1 MKKILLIASLI
12 FMVIGICGKNLHEWT
27 EQEVLN
33 LVLVDSSTTN
43 LHYYSEQEVL
53 NLVYSK
59 TDSTLRVRFDGDSL
73 KRLKVDTLVVD
84 SAYIRLLEVDSVEV
98 KIRLFEVDS
107 IYIAIIDTAII
118 DTAYIG
124 FLEANTVTID
134 TAYIRLLETGSVT
147 SNGNVEGL
155 TYGSDGSVTNAEL
168 LYINTLSRNAQDQ
181 ITENVD
187 SLADHRT
194 DINTNSTNITV
205 NVDSLVDHRTAIDL
219 NSTNVTVNVDS
230 LVDHRTA
237 IDLNSTNITV
247 NVDSLVDHRTAI
259 DLNSTNVTVNVDTSS
274 VNDAWGFESTAISAY
289 TIGMNIYVSIAVANT
304 IEATLQINTL
314 GAKAVHKL
322 HDQALVTGD
331 VEVGQILHLIYD
343 GVEFQM
349 LSQLAQ

>member
-73 KRLKVDTLVVD
+73 KMLKVDTLVVD

-107 IYIAIIDTAII
+107 IYIAIIDTAI
-118 DTAYIG
+118 
-124 FLEANTVTID
+124 ID

-205 NVDSLVDHRTAIDL
+205 NVDSLA
-219 NSTNVTVNVDS
+219 
-230 LVDHRTA
+230 
-237 IDLNSTNITV
+237 
-247 NVDSLVDHRTAI
+247 DHRTAI

>member
-73 KRLKVDTLVVD
+73 KMLKVDTLVVD

-118 DTAYIG
+118 DTAYI
-124 FLEANTVTID
+124 
-134 TAYIRLLETGSVT
+134 RLLETGSVT

-155 TYGSDGSVTNAEL
+155 TYGSDGSVTNGL
-168 LYINTLSRNAQDQ
+168 
-181 ITENVD
+181 
-187 SLADHRT
+187 
-194 DINTNSTNITV
+194 
-205 NVDSLVDHRTAIDL
+205 
-219 NSTNVTVNVDS
+219 
-230 LVDHRTA
+230 
-237 IDLNSTNITV
+237 
-247 NVDSLVDHRTAI
+247 
-259 DLNSTNVTVNVDTSS
+259 
-274 VNDAWGFESTAISAY
+274 
-289 TIGMNIYVSIAVANT
+289 
-304 IEATLQINTL
+304 
-314 GAKAVHKL
+314 
-322 HDQALVTGD
+322 
-331 VEVGQILHLIYD
+331 
-343 GVEFQM
+343 
-349 LSQLAQ
+349 

>member
-73 KRLKVDTLVVD
+73 KMLKVDTLVVD

-219 NSTNVTVNVDS
+219 NSTNVTVNVD
-230 LVDHRTA
+230 
-237 IDLNSTNITV
+237 
-247 NVDSLVDHRTAI
+247 
-259 DLNSTNVTVNVDTSS
+259 TSS

>member
-73 KRLKVDTLVVD
+73 KMLKVDTLVVD

-107 IYIAIIDTAII
+107 IYIAIIDTAYIGLLEADTSVVDSAYIRVLEGDTATINSAYMILLESDVATLDTATI
-118 DTAYIG
+118 DTAYTRL
-124 FLEANTVTID
+124 LEADTVTID

-194 DINTNSTNITV
+194 DINTNSTNI
-205 NVDSLVDHRTAIDL
+205 
-219 NSTNVTVNVDS
+219 
-230 LVDHRTA
+230 
-237 IDLNSTNITV
+237 
-247 NVDSLVDHRTAI
+247 
-259 DLNSTNVTVNVDTSS
+259 TVNVDTSS